1 MIIVTNLT
9 KTKISKGYQTVVPA
23 AIRTK
28 FKCEPGDEVIWSIIG
43 DDVFIRLKKRSKVDP
58 IAKLIGQFS
67 TEKSED
73 ATIALDEIVNG
84 N

>member
-1 MIIVTNLT
+1 MLKNLT

-23 AIRTK
+23 VIRTK

-43 DDVFIRLKKRSKVDP
+43 DDVFIRLKKRAKTDP
-58 IAKLIGQFS
+58 IKELIGQFS
-67 TEKSED
+67 TEECDD

-84 N
+84 S